1 MQRAPPQ
8 PAREHTRR
16 VASRTKSVAQL
27 VHRRAAHGRRGL
39 RCSAARQTNVTL
51 ANAALGEFAPFRIKS
66 SAVACMAL
74 HSQRSQIHVLGL
86 SAHATLGHV
95 GAEEEAEE
103 EARRA
108 EQLRPGGARNSV
120 ASASAVDRINIDAT
134 ESRIPPQDLLLNS
147 ISIRS
152 RSLVAF
158 SASQHAR
165 SPSDGRG
172 RTYAAARGVH
182 PAPVVLC
189 QRTAPARG

>member
-1 MQRAPPQ
+1 M
-8 PAREHTRR
+8 
-16 VASRTKSVAQL
+16 ASRTKSVAQL

-120 ASASAVDRINIDAT
+120 ASASAGPTQYMTVLT
-134 ESRIPPQDLLLNS
+134 PQN
-147 ISIRS
+147 
-152 RSLVAF
+152 
-158 SASQHAR
+158 
-165 SPSDGRG
+165 RG
-172 RTYAAARGVH
+172 FPRKIHY
-182 PAPVVLC
+182 
-189 QRTAPARG
+189 